1 MVIPNM
7 VSISEPAI
15 ANTVSNA
22 AAVIMA
28 IFDTACQTS
37 GDILSNESRKS
48 LDSVPKKF
56 LSKTT

>member
-15 ANTVSNA
+15 ANTVSN